1 MATSLASQDGA
12 MGGTPRSVDVASQR
26 RVAGRNTD
34 DTLQVYVLELA
45 DNLCL
50 PNQGVR
56 IEKAVDWSE
65 LCQRLFPVRD
75 EMVVRTFTRRVR

>member
-1 MATSLASQDGA
+1 MAQWEGLRAEL
-12 MGGTPRSVDVASQR
+12 MWPYNVDFIKKM
-26 RVAGRNTD
+26 AGRNTD

-56 IEKAVDWSE
+56 I
-65 LCQRLFPVRD
+65 
-75 EMVVRTFTRRVR
+75 